1 MVCAALLWFIDIAM
15 LFCGLQRW
23 SSYRELTGAVSAYRF
38 SNFHLTR
45 DSRLLTCIMLQVH
58 THHRRPR
65 YPPWTLG
72 RTCKLAASGGG
83 SPPPARHRLYHAL
96 YRTRWQLS
104 VGCLPT
110 LLPPCAPTPAVHQC
124 TNHRPRRPRYPPW
137 TLGRQRLWTEVMWSC
152 VCCCCCCCCTYQP
165 YRDIVMYVLQLWLWA
180 RLGSYFSR

>member
-83 SPPPARHRLYHAL
+83 SPPPARHRPHHAAS
-96 YRTRWQLS
+96 QLAAS
-104 VGCLPT
+104 RPYCHRARPHLQCT
-110 LLPPCAPTPAVHQC
+110 SAPTTDHDGPATHHGHWAGSDFGLRSCGHVFVAVVVVVVVL
-124 TNHRPRRPRYPPW
+124 TNR
-137 TLGRQRLWTEVMWSC
+137 TETS
-152 VCCCCCCCCTYQP
+152 
-165 YRDIVMYVLQLWLWA
+165 
-180 RLGSYFSR
+180 